1 MDNHTPGDGPER
13 HRRRAR
19 IQEMRVQEISRLRAA
34 GHPPSDGMLAGGL
47 QAPTSA
53 VRTRAQAGPSER
65 YLQRHRHRQQQ
76 HLGPSL
82 SDSIGTV
89 QQAVERLNEA
99 SSNLSSLLDVP
110 MPRMISPDI
119 TAQEYSGEAEVNRR
133 RSKRRRLDSEP
144 IDGGFKGFSY
154 GHRGQVVT
162 GPLRMEIVSC
172 DGGHYPG
179 HAAQH
184 VRHYWPEN
192 VLRND
197 KSVYCTEGN
206 RCNIILRH
214 QGDTTFCLKKLV
226 IKAPERGFDAPYDP
240 ERALLELLPW
250 LMCSMVTVYSIQEGL
265 IFVSMTSDD
274 LLQRTSHYVFQESS
288 PPSRPS
294 TSASID
300 DFYGTTR
307 SSIVQ
312 RLAADGTI
320 RESNENRPPSRRADY
335 PTSRAIPPPI
345 SGSRFPRAPDGS
357 SPRDQI
363 LEDPALS
370 PGFTSLPSL
379 DFIVTTAY
387 DDHSGDEE
395 EESSPAVLAD
405 RYSRDLLPSSSHSSS
420 EDDEQD
426 PVDRW
431 ASGRPRTAGVPTGLR
446 LNRRRA
452 TPSRIVYAAPEDDE
466 IAALVPHANFFIERK
481 ESMVSIKFDPPVY
494 VSPVRCTASCFEIT
508 TVDSIDLV
516 RAGISY

>member
-1 MDNHTPGDGPER
+1 MDNQTPGDGPER
-13 HRRRAR
+13 RRRRAR
-19 IQEMRVQEISRLRAA
+19 QEMRVQEINRLRAA
-34 GHPPSDGMLAGGL
+34 GHPPSNGMLAGDL

-53 VRTRAQAGPSER
+53 VRTRSQPGPSER
-65 YLQRHRHRQQQ
+65 YLQRHRHRQQP
-76 HLGPSL
+76 HPGPSL

-133 RSKRRRLDSEP
+133 RAKRRRLDSEP
-144 IDGGFKGFSY
+144 VDGGFKGFSY

-162 GPLRMEIVSC
+162 GPLKMEIVSC

-214 QGDTTFCLKKLV
+214 QGDTTFCLKKLI

-240 ERALLELLPW
+240 ERALLEPLPW
-250 LMCSMVTVYSIQEGL
+250 LTLSILTVYSIQEGL

-274 LLQRTSHYVFQESS
+274 LLQRTSHYIFQESS

-300 DFYGTTR
+300 DFYGTAR
-307 SSIVQ
+307 SSMVQ

-320 RESNENRPPSRRADY
+320 RESNENRPLSRRADS

-345 SGSRFPRAPDGS
+345 SNSRFPQAPDGS

-363 LEDPALS
+363 SEDLAPPRYILS
-370 PGFTSLPSL
+370 PSL
-379 DFIVTTAY
+379 DFIVTTNY

-405 RYSRDLLPSSSHSSS
+405 RYSRDLLPSSSYSSS
-420 EDDEQD
+420 EDDGQD

-431 ASGRPRTAGVPTGLR
+431 ASNRPRTAGVPTGLR
-446 LNRRRA
+446 LSRRRA
-452 TPSRIVYAAPEDDE
+452 TPSRIVCAAPEVEEVDVLE
-466 IAALVPHANFFIERK
+466 PHASFFIERK
-481 ESMVSIKFDPPVY
+481 KSMVSIRFEPPMY
-494 VSPVRCTASCFEIT
+494 VSPMCCTAPC
-508 TVDSIDLV
+508 L
-516 RAGISY
+516 